1 MMKKAEILGKI
12 ELRQSTVKDF
22 LMCPLMFK
30 YRHIDK
36 LKPSSRHSAAL
47 HGSALHAVIYLMH
60 KESWY
65 VDFEKIY
72 EKAFHYYER
81 DKPGESDIPVYW
93 KGNRKHELELFT
105 KNAVEILSGYQ
116 GSLENRESV
125 VLFAECPFRVT
136 IGGFQFTGTI
146 DQVREHQDGTIEL
159 LDFKSSKQ
167 RPHPASLH
175 NDWQLN
181 LYTYALR
188 FGEIE
193 IEGRW
198 VKPEILADYS
208 SIYFLRAHEI
218 RKRTTVNG
226 RAGDEKGEPMLRTQ
240 KSLQDLRHFR
250 KETVDL
256 LKVMLKDWHFP
267 NTNGCLICSYKDNC
281 LSRHGSVSPT
291 LADKA
296 QRQLQELELV
306 N

>member
-1 MMKKAEILGKI
+1 MMKKAEILDKI

-36 LKPSSRHSAAL
+36 LKPSSRHPAAL
-47 HGSALHAVIYLMH
+47 HGSALHAVIYMMH
-60 KESWY
+60 MEGWY
-65 VDFEKIY
+65 LDFEKMY
-72 EKAFHYYER
+72 EKSFHHYEF
-81 DKPGESDIPVYW
+81 DKPGEAHIPVCW
-93 KGNRKHELELFT
+93 RGDRKHELELFT
-105 KNAVEILSGYQ
+105 RNAVEILAGYQ
-116 GSLENRESV
+116 SFSENRNAIA
-125 VLFAECPFRVT
+125 LFSECPFRVN
-136 IGGFQFTGTI
+136 IGGYRFTGTI
-146 DQVREHQDGTIEL
+146 DQVRKYPNGKIEL

-167 RPHPASLH
+167 RPHPASLQ

-193 IEGRW
+193 VDGQW
-198 VKPEILADYS
+198 VRPSILAYFS

-226 RAGDEKGEPMLRTQ
+226 KAGDEKGDPLLRTR

-250 KETVDL
+250 KETLDL

-267 NTNGCLICSYKDNC
+267 NTNGCLICSFKEQC
-281 LSRHGSVSPT
+281 LSRQASVST
-291 LADKA
+291 SLAGKA
-296 QRQLQELELV
+296 QERLRELELA